1 MERIWERVEASKSF
15 AQLRKAYKTEGVTV
29 HLEEMVGGALSL
41 YAATLIRK
49 VGGVHLFVAEDRDA
63 AAYMLNDFYA
73 LLDESRVLFFPTS
86 YKKSILYRKED
97 AQGVVQRTAVLNA
110 LRSHQKG
117 YLVICTYP
125 EALAE
130 RVADEGSL
138 TERMLTLKV
147 GQEIGIAQLQEQLE
161 ELGFEQVDFVYEPG
175 QFSRRGG
182 IVDVFSYAESRPYRI
197 DFFGDEIDSVRRFN
211 ISNQLSFER
220 TEQAEIIPNMNADEA
235 AKVS

>member
-1 MERIWERVEASKSF
+1 MEKVERLLERVEASKSF
-15 AQLRKAYKTEGVTV
+15 VQLKKAYKTEGVTV

-86 YKKSILYRKED
+86 YKKSILYHRED

-110 LRSHQKG
+110 LRSHRKG

-138 TERMLTLKV
+138 SQRMLSLRV
-147 GQEIGIAQLQEQLE
+147 GQTIAIASLQEQLE
-161 ELGFEQVDFVYEPG
+161 ALCRWTSSMSQGSSHVVEVSSTSSPMPRVVP
-175 QFSRRGG
+175 
-182 IVDVFSYAESRPYRI
+182 IVS
-197 DFFGDEIDSVRRFN
+197 
-211 ISNQLSFER
+211 ISLAMR
-220 TEQAEIIPNMNADEA
+220 
-235 AKVS
+235 